1 MPSFFHV
8 FVNLIVRNK
17 MKTVAVLCLVAL
29 FYGVLAKGKKG
40 DDHKVKIAVYYESLC
55 PDSKRFITQQLAPV
69 WRDFRGVVKVKMV
82 PYGKSTQDKVNGK
95 WQFTCHHGPDECYGN
110 KIQACILK
118 DRNLQDTEKMEL
130 VICLMNQANPDK
142 SLDTCLAQ
150 VSKET
155 ESAKLKRCASS
166 DQGDNLL
173 ATYGDK
179 SAAVQRPLAFV
190 PTIIIN
196 EKFDQAIQDE
206 AFTDLKTVVCRVAT
220 NKPAIC

>member
-1 MPSFFHV
+1 MD
-8 FVNLIVRNK
+8 IVYDNK
-17 MKTVAVLCLVAL
+17 MKAVALLCLLAL
-29 FYGVLAKGKKG
+29 FCGALAKGKK

-55 PDSKRFITQQLAPV
+55 PDSKRFITSQLAPV

-82 PYGKSTQDKVNGK
+82 PYGKSTHDKVNGK

-130 VICLMNQANPDK
+130 VICLMNQPNPDK

-150 VSKET
+150 ISKDS
-155 ESAKLKRCASS
+155 ESTKLKRCASS

-179 SAAVQRPLAFV
+179 SDTVQRPLAFV
-190 PTIIIN
+190 PTIIVN

-206 AFTDLKTVVCRVAT
+206 AFTDLKAVVCRVAV
-220 NKPAIC
+220 NKPSIC